1 MRIKHRTF
9 LRTKDLRSLL
19 SRLANNPNLL
29 HRALGNGV
37 LDKVH
42 VERIILED
50 KSSLYFIN
58 KELWLVEQKDFI
70 FPGLPALLSEN
81 IQLPRVV
88 IDMGAVSH
96 IANGADVMAP
106 GIFDIASELVEGE
119 LVVIID
125 QKNLM
130 PLAVGQMLVSG
141 QAILE
146 TRRGRAIKTL
156 HYVGDPLW
164 KLVKELSG

>member
-1 MRIKHRTF
+1 MRIKKRTF
-9 LRTKDLRSLL
+9 LRTKELRLL
-19 SRLANNPNLL
+19 QSRLANNPNLL
-29 HRALGNGV
+29 HRALRNEV
-37 LDKVH
+37 LGKVQ
-42 VERIILED
+42 VDRVILED

-58 KELWLVEQKDFI
+58 KELWLIEQKDFI
-70 FPGLPALLSEN
+70 YPGLPALLSEN

-106 GIFDIASELVEGE
+106 GVFDIDGELVEGE

-156 HYVGDPLW
+156 HYVGDQLW
-164 KLVKELSG
+164 KLAKELSG